1 MEELKMTQKQLASTT
16 GIAESSLCRYLG
28 GTEPRID
35 IVLNIAAALGVDP
48 SYFFTKEEMKHIDP
62 YEQSV
67 QVIGRNKNVL
77 SDEQKTELIK
87 IILSK

>member
-1 MEELKMTQKQLASTT
+1 MAELKMTQKQLSSMT
-16 GIAESSLCRYLG
+16 GIAESSLCRYLE

-35 IVLNIAAALGVDP
+35 IVLNVANALGVEP
-48 SYFFTKEEMKHIDP
+48 SYFFTKEEIKQIDP

-67 QVIGRNKNVL
+67 QIIGRNKNVL
-77 SDEQKTELIK
+77 SDEQKTALIK